1 MRRRDFLLTGS
12 ATAATAFASFTLLGP
27 EAFAQAKTSGW
38 RADRTLVVIELAGGN
53 DGLNTVV
60 PYADAGYQRLRP
72 GIAIKRESV
81 VQLDEKVGLHPSLAP
96 LADAFKVGELAI
108 VQGVGYENP
117 NRSHFRSI
125 DIWDTASGSNRLLT
139 EGWVSRVI
147 GGSRRAAERLA
158 DAVVLGGGTGPVT
171 GSGLRAVSMPDP
183 QRFLRQAEGM
193 QTAEGRPANPALAHV
208 IKVQSEIQDT
218 AKELRQ
224 VLARA
229 PDVRGEFPNGP
240 LAQQLRIAARLINAK
255 AVVPVV
261 KLALGGFDTH
271 ANQPGQHA
279 NLLRQLGDGL
289 AAFRKALAEAG
300 RWNDV
305 LVMTYSEFGRRA
317 AQNGSNGTD
326 HGTAAPH
333 FVLGG
338 KVKGGLFGA
347 APDLSDLVNGDLKH
361 AIDYR
366 SLYATAAQTWW
377 GFARTS
383 ALGDHAPLPI
393 LKV

>member
-1 MRRRDFLLTGS
+1 MRRRDFLLAGS
-12 ATAATAFASFTLLGP
+12 ASAAFTLLAP
-27 EAFAQAKTSGW
+27 HALAQARAAGW
-38 RADRTLVVIELAGGN
+38 RADRTLVLIELAGGN

-60 PYADAGYQRLRP
+60 PYADPNYQRLRP
-72 GIAIKRESV
+72 GIAIKREAV
-81 VQLDEKVGLHPSLAP
+81 VQLDEKLGLHPSLAP
-96 LADAFKVGELAI
+96 LGEAWKAGELAI

-147 GGSRRAAERLA
+147 GSSRRAAERLA

-171 GSGLRAVSMPDP
+171 GPGLRAVSMPDP
-183 QRFLRQAEGM
+183 QRFLRQAQGM
-193 QTAEGRPANPALAHV
+193 QAAEARPANPALAHV
-208 IKVQSEIQDT
+208 IKVQREIQDT
-218 AKELRQ
+218 AKELRE

-229 PDVRGEFPNGP
+229 PEVRGDFPNGP
-240 LAQQLRIAARLINAK
+240 FAQQLRIAARLINAK

-279 NLLRQLGDGL
+279 NLLRQLGEGL
-289 AAFRKALAEAG
+289 GAFRKTLVEAG

-305 LVMTYSEFGRRA
+305 LVITYSEFGRRV

-333 FVLGG
+333 FVLGA
-338 KVKGGLFGA
+338 KVKGGFAGP
-347 APDLSDLVNGDLKH
+347 APDLADLVNGDLKH

-366 SLYATAAQTWW
+366 SLYATAAVTWW
-377 GFARTS
+377 GFARTG
-383 ALGDHAPLPI
+383 AFGDHAPLPI
-393 LKV
+393 LMV

>member
-1 MRRRDFLLTGS
+1 MRRREFLLAGS
-12 ATAATAFASFTLLGP
+12 ALASFTLLSP
-27 EAFAQAKTSGW
+27 HALAQARASPR
-38 RADRTLVVIELAGGN
+38 RADRTLVLIELAGGN

-60 PYADAGYQRLRP
+60 PYADPAYQKLRP
-72 GIAIKRESV
+72 GIAIKREAV
-81 VQLDEKVGLHPSLAP
+81 VQLDEKLGLHPSLAP
-96 LADAFKVGELAI
+96 LGDAWKARELAI

-125 DIWDTASGSNRLLT
+125 DIWDTASGSNRFLT
-139 EGWVSRVI
+139 EGWVARVI
-147 GGSRRAAERLA
+147 GSSRRAAAPLA
-158 DAVVLGGGTGPVT
+158 DALVLGGGSGPVT

-183 QRFLRQAEGM
+183 QRFLRQAQDM
-193 QTAEGRPANPALAHV
+193 RAAEARPANPALAHL
-208 IKVQSEIQDT
+208 IKVQREVQDT
-218 AKELRQ
+218 AKELRE

-229 PDVRGEFPNGP
+229 PEVRGEFPNGP
-240 LAQQLRIAARLINAK
+240 LAQQLRVAARLINAK
-255 AVVPVV
+255 AVVPVI

-279 NLLRQLGDGL
+279 NLLRQLGEGL

-317 AQNGSNGTD
+317 GQNGSNGTD

-333 FVLGG
+333 FVLGAN
-338 KVKGGLFGA
+338 VKGGFFGP
-347 APDLSDLVNGDLKH
+347 APNLADLVNGDLRH

-377 GFARTS
+377 GFSRTS
-383 ALGDHAPLPI
+383 ALGDYAPLPI

>member
-1 MRRRDFLLTGS
+1 MRRRDFLLTGT
-12 ATAATAFASFTLLGP
+12 ATASFTLLAP
-27 EAFAQAKTSGW
+27 HALAQAKAAGW
-38 RADRTLVVIELAGGN
+38 RADRTLVLIELAGGN

-60 PYADAGYQRLRP
+60 PYADAVYQRLRA
-72 GIAIKRESV
+72 GIAIKRDAV

-96 LADAFKVGELAI
+96 LTEAWKAGELAI

-139 EGWVSRVI
+139 EGWVARVI
-147 GGSRRAAERLA
+147 GASRRAADRLA

-183 QRFLRQAEGM
+183 QRFLRQARGM
-193 QTAEGRPANPALAHV
+193 QTAEARPVNPALAHV
-208 IKVQSEIQDT
+208 IKVQHEIQDT

-229 PDVRGEFPNGP
+229 PEIRGAFPNGP

-271 ANQPGQHA
+271 ANQPGVHA
-279 NLLRQLGDGL
+279 NLLRQAGEGL

-305 LVMTYSEFGRRA
+305 MVMTYSEFGRRA

-333 FVLGG
+333 FVLGA
-338 KVKGGLFGA
+338 KVKGGLFGP
-347 APDLSDLVNGDLKH
+347 APNLADLVNGDLKH

-366 SLYATAAQTWW
+366 SLYATAAQSWW
-377 GFARTS
+377 GFSRSS

-393 LKV
+393 LRA

>member
-1 MRRRDFLLTGS
+1 MRRRDFLLAGS
-12 ATAATAFASFTLLGP
+12 TLAGVMLLSP
-27 EAFAQAKTSGW
+27 RAFAQARMAGW
-38 RADRTLVVIELAGGN
+38 RADRTLVLLELAGGN

-60 PYADAGYQRLRP
+60 PYADPAYHSLRP
-72 GIAIKRESV
+72 GIGIKRESV
-81 VQLDEKVGLHPSLAP
+81 VQLDEKMGLHPSLAP
-96 LADAFKVGELAI
+96 LSDAWKAGELAI

-125 DIWDTASGSNRLLT
+125 DIWDTASGSNRFVS
-139 EGWVSRVI
+139 EGWVARVI
-147 GGSRRAAERLA
+147 GASRRAADRLA

-171 GSGLRAVSMPDP
+171 GSGLRAISMPDP

-193 QTAEGRPANPALAHV
+193 HAAEARPENPALAHL
-208 IKVQSEIQDT
+208 IKVQHEVEDT
-218 AKELRQ
+218 AKELRG

-229 PDVRGEFPNGP
+229 AEVRGTFPNGP
-240 LAQQLRIAARLINAK
+240 LGQQLRVAARLINAR

-279 NLLRQLGDGL
+279 NLLRQLGEGL
-289 AAFRKALAEAG
+289 AAFRKALTEAG

-317 AQNGSNGTD
+317 GQNGSNGTD

-333 FVLGG
+333 FVLGA
-338 KVKGGLFGA
+338 KVKGGLVGP
-347 APDLSDLVNGDLKH
+347 APNLADLVNGDLKH

-377 GFARTS
+377 GFSRSS

>member
-1 MRRRDFLLTGS
+1 MRRRDFLLAGS
-12 ATAATAFASFTLLGP
+12 ASAAFTLLAP
-27 EAFAQAKTSGW
+27 HVLAQARAAGW
-38 RADRTLVVIELAGGN
+38 RADRTLVLIELAGGN

-60 PYADAGYQRLRP
+60 PYADPAYQRLRP
-72 GIAIKRESV
+72 GIAIKREAV
-81 VQLDEKVGLHPSLAP
+81 VQLDEKIGLHPSLAP
-96 LADAFKVGELAI
+96 LGEAWKAGELAV

-125 DIWDTASGSNRLLT
+125 DIWDTASGSNRFLT
-139 EGWVSRVI
+139 EGWVARVI
-147 GGSRRAAERLA
+147 GSSRRAAERLA

-183 QRFLRQAEGM
+183 QRFLHQAQGM
-193 QTAEGRPANPALAHV
+193 QSAEARPANPALAHL
-208 IKVQSEIQDT
+208 IKVQREVQDT
-218 AKELRQ
+218 AKELRE

-229 PDVRGEFPNGP
+229 PEVRGEFPNGP
-240 LAQQLRIAARLINAK
+240 FAQQLRIAARLINAK

-279 NLLRQLGDGL
+279 NLLRQLGGSL
-289 AAFRKALAEAG
+289 GAFRKALADAG

-333 FVLGG
+333 FVLGA
-338 KVKGGLFGA
+338 KVKGGLFGPT
-347 APDLSDLVNGDLKH
+347 PDLADLVNGDLKH

-377 GFARTS
+377 GFTRTS
-383 ALGDHAPLPI
+383 TLGDHAPLPI

>member
-1 MRRRDFLLTGS
+1 MRRRDVLLAGS
-12 ATAATAFASFTLLGP
+12 AAAFSLLSP
-27 EAFAQAKTSGW
+27 AALAQARAAGW
-38 RADRTLVVIELAGGN
+38 RADRTLVLVELAGGN

-60 PYADAGYQRLRP
+60 PYADPVYQRLRP
-72 GIAIKRESV
+72 GIAIKRETV
-81 VQLDEKVGLHPSLAP
+81 VQLDERLGLHPSLAP
-96 LADAFKVGELAI
+96 LGAAWKAGDLAI

-125 DIWDTASGSNRLLT
+125 DIWDTASGSNRFLT
-139 EGWVSRVI
+139 EGWVARVI
-147 GGSRRAAERLA
+147 GASRRQAERLA
-158 DAVVLGGGTGPVT
+158 DAVVLGGGSGPVS
-171 GSGLRAVSMPDP
+171 GSGLRAIAMADP
-183 QRFLRQAEGM
+183 QRFLRQAQGM
-193 QTAEGRPANPALAHV
+193 KVAEARPANPALAHL
-208 IKVQSEIQDT
+208 IKVQHEIQDT
-218 AKELRQ
+218 AKELRL

-229 PDVRGEFPNGP
+229 PEVRAAFPAGP
-240 LAQQLRIAARLINAK
+240 FGQQLRVAARLIAAK

-271 ANQPGQHA
+271 ANQPGPHA
-279 NLLRQLGDGL
+279 NLLRQLGEGL
-289 AAFRKALAEAG
+289 AALRTALAETG

-305 LVMTYSEFGRRA
+305 LVMTYSEFGRRV

-338 KVKGGLFGA
+338 KVKGGFHGP
-347 APDLSDLVNGDLKH
+347 APDLTRLADGDLKH

-377 GFARTS
+377 GFARTG
-383 ALGDHAPLPI
+383 AFAGHAPLPI

>member
-1 MRRRDFLLTGS
+1 MRRRNFLLAGS
-12 ATAATAFASFTLLGP
+12 ACASVTLLAP
-27 EAFAQAKTSGW
+27 EAVAQARAAGW
-38 RADRTLVVIELAGGN
+38 RADRTLVLIELAGGN

-60 PYADAGYQRLRP
+60 PFADAAYQRLRP
-72 GIAIKRESV
+72 AIAIKREAV
-81 VQLDEKVGLHPSLAP
+81 VQLDEKLGLHPSLAP
-96 LADAFKVGELAI
+96 LGEAWKAGEIAI

-125 DIWDTASGSNRLLT
+125 DIWDTASGSNRFLT
-139 EGWVSRVI
+139 EGWVARVI
-147 GGSRRAAERLA
+147 GASRRQAERLA
-158 DAVVLGGGTGPVT
+158 DAVVLGGGNGPVT
-171 GSGLRAVSMPDP
+171 GGNLRAVSMPDP
-183 QRFLRQAEGM
+183 QRFLRQAQGM
-193 QTAEGRPANPALAHV
+193 KAAEARPANPALAHL
-208 IKVQSEIQDT
+208 IKVQHEIQDT
-218 AKELRQ
+218 AKELRE

-229 PDVRGEFPNGP
+229 PEVNGAFPAG
-240 LAQQLRIAARLINAK
+240 QFGRQLRIAARLVAAK

-271 ANQPGQHA
+271 ANQPGPHA
-279 NLLRQLGDGL
+279 NLLRQLGEGL
-289 AAFRKALAEAG
+289 AAFRKAVAEAG
-300 RWNDV
+300 RWNEV

-338 KVKGGLFGA
+338 KIKGGFFGP
-347 APDLSDLVNGDLKH
+347 APDLAHLVNGDLKH

-366 SLYATAAQTWW
+366 SLYATAAQIWW
-377 GFARTS
+377 GFTRTG
-383 ALGDHAPLPI
+383 AFAAHAPLPI

>member
-1 MRRRDFLLTGS
+1 MRRRDFLLAGS
-12 ATAATAFASFTLLGP
+12 ASAAFTLLAP
-27 EAFAQAKTSGW
+27 QVFAQARAAGW
-38 RADRTLVVIELAGGN
+38 RADRTLVLIELAGGN

-60 PYADAGYQRLRP
+60 PYADPAYQRLRP
-72 GIAIKRESV
+72 GIAIKRESI
-81 VQLDEKVGLHPSLAP
+81 VQLDEKLGLHPSLAP
-96 LADAFKVGELAI
+96 LADAWKAGELAI

-125 DIWDTASGSNRLLT
+125 DIWDTASGSNRFLT
-139 EGWVSRVI
+139 EGWVTRVI
-147 GGSRRAAERLA
+147 GSSRRAAERLA

-171 GSGLRAVSMPDP
+171 GTGLRAVSMPDP

-193 QTAEGRPANPALAHV
+193 QAAEARPLNPALAHLV
-208 IKVQSEIQDT
+208 KVQREVQDT
-218 AKELRQ
+218 AKELRE

-229 PDVRGEFPNGP
+229 PEVRGEFPNGP
-240 LAQQLRIAARLINAK
+240 FAQQMRVAARLINAK

-271 ANQPGQHA
+271 ANQPGQHG
-279 NLLRQLGDGL
+279 NLLRQLGESL
-289 AAFRKALAEAG
+289 AAFRKALTEAG

-333 FVLGG
+333 FILGA
-338 KVKGGLFGA
+338 KVKGGLHGP
-347 APDLSDLVNGDLKH
+347 APNLADLANGDLKH

-383 ALGDHAPLPI
+383 AFGDHAPLPI

>member
-1 MRRRDFLLTGS
+1 MRRRDFLLAGS
-12 ATAATAFASFTLLGP
+12 ASAAFTLLTP
-27 EAFAQAKTSGW
+27 HALAQSRAAGW
-38 RADRTLVVIELAGGN
+38 RADRTLVLIELAGGN

-60 PYADAGYQRLRP
+60 PYADPDYQRLRP
-72 GIAIKRESV
+72 GLAIKRETV
-81 VQLDEKVGLHPSLAP
+81 VQLDEKLGLHPSLAP
-96 LADAFKVGELAI
+96 LAEAWKAGELAI

-125 DIWDTASGSNRLLT
+125 DIWDTASGSNRFLT

-147 GGSRRAAERLA
+147 GASRRAAERLA

-183 QRFLRQAEGM
+183 QRFLRQAQGLHA
-193 QTAEGRPANPALAHV
+193 AEARPANPALAHV
-208 IKVQSEIQDT
+208 VKVQREIQDT
-218 AKELRQ
+218 AKELRD

-229 PDVRGEFPNGP
+229 PEVRGQFPNGP
-240 LAQQLRIAARLINAK
+240 LAQQLRVAARLINAK

-271 ANQPGQHA
+271 ANQPPVHA
-279 NLLRQLGDGL
+279 NLLRQLGEGL
-289 AAFRKALAEAG
+289 AAFRKALADAG

-333 FVLGG
+333 FVLGAT
-338 KVKGGLFGA
+338 VKGGLHGP
-347 APDLSDLVNGDLKH
+347 APNLADLANGDLKH

-366 SLYATAAQTWW
+366 SLYATAARTWW
-377 GFARTS
+377 GFTRTS
-383 ALGDHAPLPI
+383 AFGDHAPLPI

>member
-1 MRRRDFLLTGS
+1 MRRRDFLLAGPAS
-12 ATAATAFASFTLLGP
+12 AAFALLSP
-27 EAFAQAKTSGW
+27 QALAQARAAGW
-38 RADRTLVVIELAGGN
+38 RADRTLVLVELAGGN

-60 PYADAGYQRLRP
+60 PYSDPAYQRLRP
-72 GIAIKRESV
+72 GIAIKREAV
-81 VQLDEKVGLHPSLAP
+81 VQLDARLGLHPSLAP
-96 LADAFKVGELAI
+96 LGAAWKAGELAI
-108 VQGVGYENP
+108 VQGVGYANP

-125 DIWDTASGSNRLLT
+125 DIWDTASGSNRFRT
-139 EGWVSRVI
+139 EGWVARVV
-147 GGSRRAAERLA
+147 GASRRQADRLA
-158 DAVVLGGGTGPVT
+158 DAVVLGGGSGPVT
-171 GSGLRAVSMPDP
+171 GPGLRAVAMADP
-183 QRFLRQAEGM
+183 RRFLRQAQGM
-193 QTAEGRPANPALAHV
+193 KGVEARPANPALAHLLK
-208 IKVQSEIQDT
+208 IQHEIQDT

-229 PDVRGEFPNGP
+229 PEVRGAFPGGP
-240 LAQQLRIAARLINAK
+240 FGQQLRVAARLIAAK

-271 ANQPGQHA
+271 ANQPGPHA
-279 NLLRQLGDGL
+279 NLLRQFGEGL
-289 AAFRKALAEAG
+289 AAFRTALAESG

-333 FVLGG
+333 FVLGA
-338 KVKGGLFGA
+338 KVKGGFFGP
-347 APDLSDLVNGDLKH
+347 APDLARLVDGDLEH

-383 ALGDHAPLPI
+383 AFDGHAPLPI
-393 LKV
+393 LRV

>member
-1 MRRRDFLLTGS
+1 MRRRDFLFAGS
-12 ATAATAFASFTLLGP
+12 ALASFTLLGP
-27 EAFAQAKTSGW
+27 NALAQAKAAGW
-38 RADRTLVVIELAGGN
+38 RADRTLVLVELAGGN
-53 DGLNTVV
+53 DGLNTIV
-60 PYADAGYQRLRP
+60 PYADAAYHRLRR
-72 GIAIKRESV
+72 GIAIKREAV

-96 LADAFKVGELAI
+96 LGEAWKAGELAI

-147 GGSRRAAERLA
+147 GASRRAADRLA

-183 QRFLRQAEGM
+183 QRFLRQAQGM
-193 QTAEGRPANPALAHV
+193 QMAEARPTNPALAHV
-208 IKVQSEIQDT
+208 IKVQHEIQDT

-229 PDVRGEFPNGP
+229 PEVRGDFPNGP

-271 ANQPGQHA
+271 ANQPGVHA
-279 NLLRQLGDGL
+279 NLLRQLGEGL
-289 AAFRKALAEAG
+289 AAFRKSLADAG

-333 FVLGG
+333 FVLGSR
-338 KVKGGLFGA
+338 VKGGLFGP
-347 APDLSDLVNGDLKH
+347 APDLANLVNGDLRH

-377 GFARTS
+377 GFSRTS
-383 ALGDHAPLPI
+383 AFGDHAPLPI

>member
-1 MRRRDFLLTGS
+1 MRRRDFLATGS
-12 ATAATAFASFTLLGP
+12 ALAAVTLLSP
-27 EAFAQAKTSGW
+27 SAFAQARAAGW
-38 RADRTLVVIELAGGN
+38 RPERTLVLIELAGGN

-60 PYADAGYQRLRP
+60 PYADPAYQRLRP
-72 GIAIKRESV
+72 GIAIKRDAV
-81 VQLDEKVGLHPSLAP
+81 IRLDEKLGLHPALAP
-96 LADAFKVGELAI
+96 LADAWKARELAI

-125 DIWDTASGSNRLLT
+125 DIWDTGSGSNRFLA
-139 EGWVSRVI
+139 EGWVARLLGPARRNKERV
-147 GGSRRAAERLA
+147 ADRLA

-171 GSGLRAVSMPDP
+171 GAGLRAVSMPDP
-183 QRFLRQAEGM
+183 QRFLRQAQDMKAVE
-193 QTAEGRPANPALAHV
+193 ARPANPALAHV
-208 IKVQSEIQDT
+208 IQVQREIQDT
-218 AKELRQ
+218 AKELRE

-229 PDVRGEFPNGP
+229 PEVRGEFPNGP
-240 LAQQLRIAARLINAK
+240 LAQQLRVAARLINAR
-255 AVVPVV
+255 AVVPVI

-279 NLLRQLGDGL
+279 NLLRQLGEGL

-333 FVLGG
+333 FVVGA
-338 KVKGGLFGA
+338 KVKGGLFGP
-347 APDLSDLVNGDLKH
+347 APNLADLVDGDVRH

-366 SLYATAAQTWW
+366 SLYATAARGWW

-383 ALGDHAPLPI
+383 ALGDHPPLPI
-393 LKV
+393 LTV

>member
-12 ATAATAFASFTLLGP
+12 ALASFTLLGP
-27 EAFAQAKTSGW
+27 WALAQARAAGW
-38 RADRTLVVIELAGGN
+38 RADRTLVLIELAGGN

-60 PYADAGYQRLRP
+60 PYADPNYQRLRP
-72 GIAIKRESV
+72 GLAIKREAV
-81 VQLDEKVGLHPSLAP
+81 MQLDEKLGLHPSLAP
-96 LADAFKVGELAI
+96 LGDAWKAGELAI
-108 VQGVGYENP
+108 VQGVGYANP

-125 DIWDTASGSNRLLT
+125 DIWDTASGSNRFLT

-147 GGSRRAAERLA
+147 GASRREAERLA
-158 DAVVLGGGTGPVT
+158 DAVVLGGGAGPVT
-171 GSGLRAVSMPDP
+171 GGGLRAVSMPDP

-193 QTAEGRPANPALAHV
+193 HAAEARPANPALAHL
-208 IKVQSEIQDT
+208 IKVQREIQDT
-218 AKELRQ
+218 AKELRE

-229 PDVRGEFPNGP
+229 PEVRGEFPGGP
-240 LAQQLRIAARLINAK
+240 LPQQLRIAARLIAAK

-271 ANQPGQHA
+271 ANQPGPHG
-279 NLLRQLGDGL
+279 NLLRQLGEGL
-289 AAFRKALAEAG
+289 AAFRKALVEAG

-317 AQNGSNGTD
+317 GQNGSNGTD

-333 FVLGG
+333 FALGA
-338 KVKGGLFGA
+338 KVKGGLIGP
-347 APDLSDLVNGDLKH
+347 APNLAELENGDLKH

-377 GFARTS
+377 GFTRTS
-383 ALGDHAPLPI
+383 AFGDHPPLPI
-393 LKV
+393 LKA

>member
-12 ATAATAFASFTLLGP
+12 AFASFTLLAPGGL
-27 EAFAQAKTSGW
+27 AQARAAGW
-38 RADRTLVVIELAGGN
+38 RADRTLVLIELAGGN

-60 PYADAGYQRLRP
+60 PYADPGYQRLRP
-72 GIAIKRESV
+72 GLAIKRETV
-81 VQLDEKVGLHPSLAP
+81 VQLDEKLGLHPSLAP
-96 LADAFKVGELAI
+96 LAETWKAGELAI

-125 DIWDTASGSNRLLT
+125 DIWDTASGSNRFLT

-147 GGSRRAAERLA
+147 GASRRASERLA

-171 GSGLRAVSMPDP
+171 GSALRAVSMPDP
-183 QRFLRQAEGM
+183 QRFLRQAQDM
-193 QTAEGRPANPALAHV
+193 PAAEARPANPALAHV
-208 IKVQSEIQDT
+208 IKVQREIQDT
-218 AKELRQ
+218 AKELRE

-229 PDVRGEFPNGP
+229 PEVRGEFPNGP
-240 LAQQLRIAARLINAK
+240 LAQQLRVAARLINAK

-271 ANQPGQHA
+271 ANQPAVHA
-279 NLLRQLGDGL
+279 NLLRQLGEGL
-289 AAFRKALAEAG
+289 AAFRKTLADAG

-333 FVLGG
+333 FVLGA
-338 KVKGGLFGA
+338 KVKGGLHGP
-347 APDLSDLVNGDLKH
+347 APNLADLANGDLKH

-377 GFARTS
+377 GFTRTS
-383 ALGDHAPLPI
+383 AFADHAPLPI

>member
-1 MRRRDFLLTGS
+1 MRRRDFLLAGS
-12 ATAATAFASFTLLGP
+12 VLPAFALLP
-27 EAFAQAKTSGW
+27 PRALAQARAAGW
-38 RADRTLVVIELAGGN
+38 RADRTLVLIELAGGN

-60 PYADAGYQRLRP
+60 PYADPNYQRLRP
-72 GIAIKRESV
+72 AIGIKREV
-81 VQLDEKVGLHPSLAP
+81 VIQLDERLGLHPSLAP
-96 LADAFKVGELAI
+96 LNDAWKAGELAV

-125 DIWDTASGSNRLLT
+125 DIWDTASGSNRFIAD
-139 EGWVSRVI
+139 GWVARVI
-147 GGSRRAAERLA
+147 GSSRRAAERLA
-158 DAVVLGGGTGPVT
+158 DAVVLGGGAGPVT
-171 GSGLRAVSMPDP
+171 GAGFRAVSMPDP

-193 QTAEGRPANPALAHV
+193 QAAEARPANPALAHV
-208 IKVQSEIQDT
+208 MKVQREIQDT
-218 AKELRQ
+218 AKELRE

-229 PDVRGEFPNGP
+229 PEIRGEFPNGP
-240 LAQQLRIAARLINAK
+240 LAQQLRIAARLINAR

-279 NLLRQLGDGL
+279 NLLRQLGEGL
-289 AAFRKALAEAG
+289 AAFRKALVDAG

-333 FVLGG
+333 FALGA
-338 KVKGGLFGA
+338 KVKGGLFGP
-347 APDLSDLVNGDLKH
+347 APDLANLVNGDIKH

-366 SLYATAAQTWW
+366 SLYATAAQGWW
-377 GFARTS
+377 GFGRSS
-383 ALGDHAPLPI
+383 ALGDFAPLPL
-393 LKV
+393 LKA